1 MQILYNNILNNNLYN
16 SVLLIKKLARNIY
29 KIYIKYPTQIYIN
42 FTLLFTS

>member
-29 KIYIKYPTQIYIN
+29 KRGTNPMAN
-42 FTLLFTS
+42 RV